1 MSLPTITREEFDAR
15 LAQSTEQ
22 MRQKRLAL
30 EAQAAELEELIGKY
44 SAVLER
50 LEARH
55 EEAEQEADKDLARRD
70 RLRMLLTELAERT
83 SAVAASL

>member
-1 MSLPTITREEFDAR
+1 MTLPTITREEFDGR

-22 MRQKRLAL
+22 MRHKRLTL
-30 EAQAAELEELIGKY
+30 EAQAAELENLISRY

-50 LEARH
+50 LEAGQ
-55 EEAEQEADKDLARRD
+55 EEAEQDTPSGRRD
-70 RLRMLLTELAERT
+70 DLRNLLTELAERT